1 MGREIE
7 RKFLVRGEGWR
18 DAVTRSRRIRQ
29 AYLGLSGK
37 ANVRVRII
45 DDAKARLTIK
55 SAEAGMSRAEFE
67 YEIPLAD
74 AEAMM
79 ELCTGTTI
87 EKRRYSVPADN
98 GLHWDI
104 DVFEGRHRGLVLAEI
119 ELPEEGEIGALPE
132 WLGEEVTDDERFYNA
147 ALARETT

>member
-7 RKFLVRGEGWR
+7 RKFLVRDEGWR
-18 DAVTRSRRIRQ
+18 EAATRCRRIRQ

-37 ANVRVRII
+37 ANIRVRII
-45 DDAKARLTIK
+45 DDAEAKLTIK

-67 YEIPLAD
+67 YAIPLAD

-79 ELCTGTTI
+79 ELRTGAMI
-87 EKRRYSVPADN
+87 VKRRYSVPADN
-98 GLHWDI
+98 GLHWDV

-119 ELPEEGEIGALPE
+119 ELAEDGKIDALPE
-132 WLGEEVTDDERFYNA
+132 WLGEEVTDDERYYNA
-147 ALARETT
+147 ALARENN